1 MQQCPSRFDPPG
13 AACRVR
19 MNCRSVERLWSY
31 WPLYQRVIRSSVSLL
46 DMAGQLTYA
55 LPCPRE
61 SEGTAQERQVKD
73 MKIIELEGTPAE
85 LTEYKLLLEQA
96 ADGQGKSAEMPKP
109 KEPMR
114 LTADGDLPPK
124 LLAFVD
130 SRLGPGVD
138 GELVLEALRRSLAIA
153 PEVEARVGSFKDT
166 PDGLSSYVM
175 LFRRGSNVGALCYL
189 DPHNAGS
196 SLRVPLEEARSPS
209 VARNVQEAD
218 PYKVNVGVTS
228 LESVEEFVRLVTKG
242 YELAKK

>member
-1 MQQCPSRFDPPG
+1 M
-13 AACRVR
+13 
-19 MNCRSVERLWSY
+19 
-31 WPLYQRVIRSSVSLL
+31 LYLASESLMVKCEKDRSS
-46 DMAGQLTYA
+46 
-55 LPCPRE
+55 
-61 SEGTAQERQVKD
+61 D

-96 ADGQGKSAEMPKP
+96 ADSQDKTAEMPKP

-114 LTADGDLPPK
+114 LMPDGDLPPK

-138 GELVLEALRRSLAIA
+138 RDLILEALKRSLAIA
-153 PEVEARVGSFKDT
+153 PDVEARVGSFKDT

-175 LFRRGSNVGALCYL
+175 LFRRGSGVGALCYL
-189 DPHNAGS
+189 EPHNAGS
-196 SLRVPLEEARSPS
+196 SLRVPLEEARAPS

-228 LESVEEFVRLVTKG
+228 PERVDEFVRLVSKAH
-242 YELAKK
+242 ELAKK